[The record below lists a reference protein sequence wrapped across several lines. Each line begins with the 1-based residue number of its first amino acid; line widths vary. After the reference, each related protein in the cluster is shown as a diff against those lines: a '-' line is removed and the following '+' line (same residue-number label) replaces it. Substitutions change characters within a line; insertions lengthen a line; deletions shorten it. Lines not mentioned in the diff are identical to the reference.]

1 VAVTLR
7 RRAGGDGRNS
17 CPKFER
23 RTSLNQKYFDCHF
36 HIIDKNFPVVPNQG
50 FLPDAFTS
58 EDYLNRLKA
67 VDLCGGAVVSGSF
80 QAFDQTY
87 LFHALKVLGPSFVGV
102 TQVPQTVSDRE
113 LQELDSA
120 GVRAVRFN
128 VKRGGSEDVRHLG
141 NFAQRVHQLVGW
153 HTELY
158 VDSAEL
164 ADLFET
170 LVSLPAVSID
180 HLGLSK
186 AGFSTLLK
194 LVEKGV
200 RVKATGFGRVDFDV
214 HSALTD
220 LYAANPRALMF
231 GTDLP
236 STRAPRPYQDNDYT
250 LVLETLGEEKAAN
263 VFYKNAIEFYRPE
276 KVEPEGSI

>member
-1 VAVTLR
+1 M
-7 RRAGGDGRNS
+7 
-17 CPKFER
+17 
-23 RTSLNQKYFDCHF
+23 NQKAKYFDCHF
-36 HIIDKNFPVVPNQG
+36 HIIDKNFPVVSNQG
-50 FLPDAFTS
+50 FMPDAFTS
-58 EDYLNRLKA
+58 ENYLDRLKA

-102 TQVPQTVSDRE
+102 TQVPQTVSDRD

-128 VKRGGSEDVRHLG
+128 VRRGGSEDIHHLESM
-141 NFAQRVHQLVGW
+141 ARRVHELVGW
-153 HTELY
+153 HSELY
-158 VDSAEL
+158 VDSADL
-164 ADLFET
+164 ADLFEA

-186 AGFSTLLK
+186 AGFPTLLK
-194 LVEKGV
+194 LAEKGV

-214 HSALTD
+214 RPALTE

-236 STRAPRPYQDNDYT
+236 STRAPRPYLDDDYT
-250 LVLETLGEEKAAN
+250 LVLETLG
-263 VFYKNAIEFYRPE
+263 
-276 KVEPEGSI
+276 

>member
-1 VAVTLR
+1 L
-7 RRAGGDGRNS
+7 NS
-17 CPKFER
+17 IA
-23 RTSLNQKYFDCHF
+23 KYFDCHF

-50 FLPDAFTS
+50 FMPEAFAS
-58 EDYLNRLKA
+58 KDYLERLKA

-80 QAFDQTY
+80 QAFDQSY

-102 TQVPQTVSDRE
+102 TQVPQTISDQQ
-113 LQELDSA
+113 LQELSSA

-128 VKRGGSEDVRHLG
+128 VKRGGSEEIHHLEG
-141 NFAQRVHQLVGW
+141 MARRVHKLVGW

-186 AGFSTLLK
+186 TGFPTLLK
-194 LVEKGV
+194 LAEKGV

-214 HSALTD
+214 RSALTD
-220 LYAANPRALMF
+220 LYAANPRSVMF

-236 STRAPRPYQDNDYT
+236 STRAPRPYQDDDYT

-263 VFYKNAIEFYRPE
+263 VFYKNAIEFYKPRKTE
-276 KVEPEGSI
+276 

>member
-1 VAVTLR
+1 LQ
-7 RRAGGDGRNS
+7 
-17 CPKFER
+17 
-23 RTSLNQKYFDCHF
+23 QKYFDCHF

-50 FLPDAFTS
+50 FMPDAFTS
-58 EDYLNRLKA
+58 EDYLARVKA

-80 QAFDQTY
+80 QELDQSY
-87 LFHALKVLGPSFVGV
+87 LFHALKVLGPTFVGV
-102 TQVPQTVSDRE
+102 TQVPQTVSDQELRE
-113 LQELDSA
+113 LNNA

-128 VKRGGSEDVRHLG
+128 VKRGGSEEIQHLE
-141 NFAQRVHQLVGW
+141 NFARRVHQLVGW

-158 VDSAEL
+158 VDSTEL
-164 ADLFET
+164 GDLFDT

-186 AGFSTLLK
+186 AGFPTLLK

-214 HSALTD
+214 RSALTD

-236 STRAPRPYQDNDYT
+236 STRAPRPYLDSDYT

-263 VFYKNAIEFYRPE
+263 VFYENAIEFYRP
-276 KVEPEGSI
+276 KQVG

>member
-1 VAVTLR
+1 M
-7 RRAGGDGRNS
+7 
-17 CPKFER
+17 K
-23 RTSLNQKYFDCHF
+23 QKYFDCHF

-50 FLPDAFTS
+50 FMPDAFTT
-58 EDYLNRLKA
+58 EDYLARLKA

-102 TQVPQTVSDRE
+102 TQVPQAVSD
-113 LQELDSA
+113 QELRDLNSA

-128 VKRGGSEDVRHLG
+128 VKRGGSEEVHHLESMARR
-141 NFAQRVHQLVGW
+141 FHELVGW

-164 ADLFET
+164 AGLFET
-170 LVSLPAVSID
+170 VSSLPAVSID

-186 AGFSTLLK
+186 AGFPTLLK
-194 LVEKGV
+194 LAEKGV

-214 HSALTD
+214 RPALID

-236 STRAPRPYQDNDYT
+236 STRAPRPYRGDDYT
-250 LVLETLGEEKAAN
+250 RVLETLGEKNAAD
-263 VFYKNAIEFYRPE
+263 VFYRNAIEFYRPK
-276 KVEPEGSI
+276 KVS

>member
-1 VAVTLR
+1 M
-7 RRAGGDGRNS
+7 
-17 CPKFER
+17 
-23 RTSLNQKYFDCHF
+23 NQKAKYFDCHF

-50 FLPDAFTS
+50 FMPDGFTS
-58 EDYLNRLKA
+58 ENYLDRLKA

-102 TQVPQTVSDRE
+102 TQVPQTVSDRD

-128 VKRGGSEDVRHLG
+128 VRRGGSEDIHHLESM
-141 NFAQRVHQLVGW
+141 ARRVHELVGW
-153 HTELY
+153 HSELY
-158 VDSAEL
+158 VDSADL
-164 ADLFET
+164 ADLFEA

-186 AGFSTLLK
+186 AGFPTLLK
-194 LVEKGV
+194 LAEKGV

-214 HSALTD
+214 RPALTD
-220 LYAANPRALMF
+220 LHAANPRALMF

-236 STRAPRPYQDNDYT
+236 STRAPRPYLDDDYT

-263 VFYKNAIEFYRPE
+263 VFYKNAIEFYRPKE
-276 KVEPEGSI
+276 VRQ

>member
-1 VAVTLR
+1 M
-7 RRAGGDGRNS
+7 
-17 CPKFER
+17 
-23 RTSLNQKYFDCHF
+23 NQKAKYFDCHF

-50 FLPDAFTS
+50 FMPDAFTS
-58 EDYLNRLKA
+58 ENYLDRLKA

-102 TQVPQTVSDRE
+102 TQVPQTVSDRD

-128 VKRGGSEDVRHLG
+128 VRRGGSEDIHHLESM
-141 NFAQRVHQLVGW
+141 ARRVHELVGW
-153 HTELY
+153 HSELY
-158 VDSAEL
+158 VDSADL
-164 ADLFET
+164 ADLFEA

-180 HLGLSK
+180 HLGLSE
-186 AGFSTLLK
+186 AGFPTLLK
-194 LVEKGV
+194 LAEKGV

-214 HSALTD
+214 RPALTE

-236 STRAPRPYQDNDYT
+236 STRAPRPYLDDDYT

-263 VFYKNAIEFYRPE
+263 VFYQNAIEFYRPKE
-276 KVEPEGSI
+276 ARQ